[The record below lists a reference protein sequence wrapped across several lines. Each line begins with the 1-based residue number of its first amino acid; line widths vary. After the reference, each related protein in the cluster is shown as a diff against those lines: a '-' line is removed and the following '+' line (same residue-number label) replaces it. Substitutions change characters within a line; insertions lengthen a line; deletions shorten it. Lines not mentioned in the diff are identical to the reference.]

1 MHATGEWRGTGRM
14 TLKNKLGLDNG
25 AELARM
31 EEQISKQKAVGLLD
45 SGEIDAFPTGT
56 TASL

>member
-1 MHATGEWRGTGRM
+1 MEGTGRM